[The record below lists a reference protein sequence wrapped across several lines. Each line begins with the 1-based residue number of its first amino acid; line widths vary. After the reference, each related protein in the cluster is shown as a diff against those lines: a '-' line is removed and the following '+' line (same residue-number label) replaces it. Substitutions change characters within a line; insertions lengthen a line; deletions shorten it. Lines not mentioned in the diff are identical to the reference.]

1 MGYTTVGTS
10 FINLCTAV
18 VTWLTTNFI
27 GSAYMFMI
35 LMFFFTVIFTLGG
48 KNQ

>member
-1 MGYTTVGTS
+1 MYTTVGS
-10 FINLCTAV
+10 KFIQLFAQ
-18 VTWLTTNFI
+18 VTGWLAGNFI

-35 LMFFFTVIFTLGG
+35 LMFFFMVIFTLGG